1 MDCLSLD
8 PLADD
13 PAIMGHA
20 SMATGRTRSIL
31 GSVGKR
37 ANAPDTGGML
47 AGKLNGLAVALGA
60 RPIGGN
66 MTLQGRTA
74 RMLDPVWWIRNLR
87 RETIRQNETVQHALG
102 VVSYRNQV
110 YVTNHAS
117 QRKAER
123 RHKNQRTLEGLEVVN
138 EHGEARNLAEVAAG
152 SVSNPKNRRGELM
165 TRARGFEETADFHGH
180 GGTFLTLTTP
190 SRFHRV
196 NWSGTQNKKWQ
207 DATPKDGQKHL
218 CTTWARIRSE
228 WAREGITAYG
238 FRVAEPHHDGTPH
251 WHILLFCEAGKLD
264 QLEAIARRHALKD
277 NPTEAGAQKRRFTAK
292 RIDSAA
298 GTATGYIAKYICKNI
313 DGMHQDG
320 SAMDRDFE
328 SGKAATS
335 AAARVR
341 DWASTWSIRQF
352 QQIGGPSVT
361 VWRELRRLGEKAETL
376 QLELF
381 EKPRAAASRGAW
393 FDFWML
399 QGGPDVARKQL
410 TLKPLSMA
418 DGLGKYGDE
427 QKRVRGVLGTDSDGI
442 EYDQI
447 TRLDTWTIQRAGLAA
462 VDYHHAEFTDYL
474 NRQKAIDKFV
484 KEAGFLDVSDFRASS
499 AGEAGTP
506 RTRINNC
513 TDGKKPPPEKFD
525 FSAFNSEP
533 EPFPIEGLYIPLK
546 NRMQGTPEQ
555 QNEVIFESFAEV
567 KRMKHAYDHAPH

>member
-1 MDCLSLD
+1 
-8 PLADD
+8 
-13 PAIMGHA
+13 
-20 SMATGRTRSIL
+20 MA
-31 GSVGKR
+31 
-37 ANAPDTGGML
+37 
-47 AGKLNGLAVALGA
+47 
-60 RPIGGN
+60 
-66 MTLQGRTA
+66 
-74 RMLDPVWWIRNLR
+74 
-87 RETIRQNETVQHALG
+87 
-102 VVSYRNQV
+102 
-110 YVTNHAS
+110 
-117 QRKAER
+117 
-123 RHKNQRTLEGLEVVN
+123 
-138 EHGEARNLAEVAAG
+138 
-152 SVSNPKNRRGELM
+152 
-165 TRARGFEETADFHGH
+165 
-180 GGTFLTLTTP
+180 
-190 SRFHRV
+190 
-196 NWSGTQNKKWQ
+196 
-207 DATPKDGQKHL
+207 
-218 CTTWARIRSE
+218 
-228 WAREGITAYG
+228 
-238 FRVAEPHHDGTPH
+238 
-251 WHILLFCEAGKLD
+251 
-264 QLEAIARRHALKD
+264 
-277 NPTEAGAQKRRFTAK
+277 
-292 RIDSAA
+292 
-298 GTATGYIAKYICKNI
+298 
-313 DGMHQDG
+313 
-320 SAMDRDFE
+320 RDWE
-328 SGKAATS
+328 SGKAATT
-335 AAARVR
+335 AAARGR

-462 VDYHHAEFTDYL
+462 ADYHHAEFTDYL